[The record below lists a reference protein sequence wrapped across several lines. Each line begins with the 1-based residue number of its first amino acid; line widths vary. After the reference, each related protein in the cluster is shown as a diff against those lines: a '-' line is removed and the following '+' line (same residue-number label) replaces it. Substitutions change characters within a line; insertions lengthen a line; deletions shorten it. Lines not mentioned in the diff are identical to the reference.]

1 MKTIRTLSLLVLFA
15 ASATIVVGQTGAPAS
30 PTEQPTSQAQNTPA
44 APPSSVKALTVQERQ
59 KVESDLDQDYKR
71 YSSKGN
77 WYLAFYYIFVL
88 GAALASAVA
97 GFLLQ
102 RATPDKSYKT
112 PAATLAFVGSALV
125 IVTTYIN
132 FRTNSIANKVAAN
145 ETYDLKIEVME
156 GKRSDMTDI
165 EKEKRLIYR
174 RKQRIE
180 GVIQ

>member
-1 MKTIRTLSLLVLFA
+1 MKTIHTLSLLVLFA
-15 ASATIVVGQTGAPAS
+15 ASAAMLVAQPNVSASANAQATASESPAS
-30 PTEQPTSQAQNTPA
+30 
-44 APPSSVKALTVQERQ
+44 SVEKKALPEQARQ

-71 YSSKGN
+71 FSSKGN

-102 RATPDKSYKT
+102 RDTPEKSYKR
-112 PAATLAFVGSALV
+112 PAAILAFVASALV

-156 GKRSDMTDI
+156 GKRSDIPDI